1 MSVQITC
8 PFINWVIHP
17 FYFYIYIFWIEVPY
31 EIHDLQKFS
40 PILILI
46 FCFLGG
52 VTWSTKDFFN
62 CFYFYAFNQNP
73 FCLLFILS
81 FCFQF
86 FLALCLKHCLTQSHR
101 YMFCSK
107 SFIVFAFRFMSMIQ
121 FELIFSHGMW
131 GKNPNLVCLF
141 FFFQHIF
148 NPTITCWK
156 TIIFLN
162 WIFLTLLPKSI
173 HHKCEVLFLDS
184 QFYSD
189 LYVYF
194 YASTMFFEYSCCLVS
209 FESEKC
215 VFQICFCFVF

>member
-141 FFFQHIF
+141 FFFSIYLIPPSLVEKLLYFSIEFSWHSCQNQFIINVKFYFWTLNSILICISIF
-148 NPTITCWK
+148 MPVLC
-156 TIIFLN
+156 FLN
-162 WIFLTLLPKSI
+162 TAA
-173 HHKCEVLFLDS
+173 V
-184 QFYSD
+184 
-189 LYVYF
+189 
-194 YASTMFFEYSCCLVS
+194 
-209 FESEKC
+209 
-215 VFQICFCFVF
+215 